1 MDKISVLVFTVLT
14 FVAILGIVDSKDP
27 LECRCDRCVETNYTC
42 ITTGACIVYI
52 DREENGDIYQTRSC
66 TEEDPA
72 PRMLCEGHDREPAD
86 PNHIAHCCYKD
97 MCNTADKVNLTLP
110 TVNPSTSHHTG
121 KDSKDRSGGEL
132 STIAV
137 AAAIAGPMCVI
148 CALIMLFI
156 CWHQKRQ
163 LKQQE
168 QFNEAEAALQP
179 LEEEA
184 MIPSGQ
190 TLKELMDMSTGSGSG
205 LPLLV
210 QRTIARQIHLVGL
223 IGKGRFGEVYKGLW
237 RGQSV
242 AVKIFSSRDECSWF
256 REAEIYQTTML
267 RHENLLG
274 FVAADNKDN
283 GAWTQLWL
291 VTDYLERGSLY
302 DYLQLVTLD
311 VESMLKMAVSIAS
324 GLAHL
329 HIEIVGTQGK
339 PAIAHRDLKSKN
351 ILVKRNG
358 TCCIGDLG
366 LAVSH
371 NSVSDTVDVPHGDRV
386 GTKRYMAPEFL
397 EDSVYVRHF
406 DAYKRG
412 DVYAFGLVLWEV
424 ARKCVSGGICEEYQL
439 PYYDRVPCD
448 PTIEDMR
455 KVVCVQKY
463 RPSIPNRW
471 VQDEALQSVSKI
483 MKECWYA
490 NSAARLT
497 ALRVKKT
504 LTALCQLHDVDI
516 MV

>member
-1 MDKISVLVFTVLT
+1 MAYLDHYSTGHTRQEKSCSPPGEGVKFLCNDPSRDHEVSCCYYNMCNADIHLT
-14 FVAILGIVDSKDP
+14 FP
-27 LECRCDRCVETNYTC
+27 
-42 ITTGACIVYI
+42 
-52 DREENGDIYQTRSC
+52 
-66 TEEDPA
+66 P
-72 PRMLCEGHDREPAD
+72 P
-86 PNHIAHCCYKD
+86 
-97 MCNTADKVNLTLP
+97 LP
-110 TVNPSTSHHTG
+110 TTWTPNDVRGSN
-121 KDSKDRSGGEL
+121 DGGGGSNEL
-132 STIAV
+132 STVAV

-148 CALIMLFI
+148 CALIMMFI
-156 CWHQKRQ
+156 YWHQKRQ
-163 LKQQE
+163 LKKQE
-168 QFNEAEAALQP
+168 EFKEEDAALQP

-184 MIPSGQ
+184 VIPSGQ
-190 TLKELMDMSTGSGSG
+190 TLKDLIDMSTGSGSG

-311 VESMLKMAVSIAS
+311 IQSMLKLAVSIAS

-366 LAVSH
+366 LAVRH
-371 NSVSDTVDVPHGDRV
+371 NSVNDTVDVPHGNRV
-386 GTKRYMAPEFL
+386 GTKRYMPPEFL
-397 EDSVYVRHF
+397 EDNHHVRHF

-424 ARKCVSGGICEEYQL
+424 ARKCQAGGICEEYQL
-439 PYYDRVPCD
+439 PYYDRVPSD
-448 PTIEDMR
+448 PSVEDMK
-455 KVVCVQKY
+455 KVVCIEKY
-463 RPSIPNRW
+463 RPLIPNRW
-471 VQDEALQSVSKI
+471 IQDEALQSISKI
-483 MKECWYA
+483 MKECWYE

-497 ALRVKKT
+497 ALRIKKT
-504 LTALCQLHDVDI
+504 LTAICQAYDVDT

>member
-1 MDKISVLVFTVLT
+1 LDKLQ
-14 FVAILGIVDSKDP
+14 
-27 LECRCDRCVETNYTC
+27 
-42 ITTGACIVYI
+42 
-52 DREENGDIYQTRSC
+52 NGSYVQKRSC
-66 TEEDPA
+66 STDTSSKFVCGDPT
-72 PRMLCEGHDREPAD
+72 RKHEV
-86 PNHIAHCCYKD
+86 HCCYFD
-97 MCNTADKVNLTLP
+97 MCNADIHLP
-110 TVNPSTSHHTG
+110 LPSPTSGPAGGSTKKGSTS
-121 KDSKDRSGGEL
+121 EI
-132 STIAV
+132 STIVGV
-137 AAAIAGPMCVI
+137 AAGIAVPIFIMCILVMVI
-148 CALIMLFI
+148 I
-156 CWHQKRQ
+156 CWIQKRQ
-163 LKQQE
+163 QRRQAEIKRT
-168 QFNEAEAALQP
+168 EAEMLEP
-179 LEEEA
+179 SEEEA
-184 MIPSGQ
+184 LIPTGH
-190 TLKELMDMSTGSGSG
+190 TLKDLIDMSTGSGSG

-339 PAIAHRDLKSKN
+339 PAIAHRDLKTKN

-366 LAVSH
+366 LAVRH
-371 NSVSDTVDVPHGDRV
+371 NSTKDTVDVPHGNRV
-386 GTKRYMAPEFL
+386 GTKRYMPPEVL
-397 EDSVYVRHF
+397 EDNVNVRHF
-406 DAYKRG
+406 DSYKRG

-424 ARKCVSGGICEEYQL
+424 ARRCQMDGICDEYQL

-448 PTIEDMR
+448 PSIEDM
-455 KVVCVQKY
+455 KEVVCVEKY
-463 RPSIPNRW
+463 RPLIPSHWLQN
-471 VQDEALQSVSKI
+471 EALKSMSKV
-483 MKECWYA
+483 MKECWYE

-497 ALRVKKT
+497 ALRIKKT
-504 LTALCQLHDVDI
+504 LTSVCQMHDVDI

>member
-1 MDKISVLVFTVLT
+1 MENVGSWRQLV
-14 FVAILGIVDSKDP
+14 
-27 LECRCDRCVETNYTC
+27 CRCSRHVRDTYCDKTNLTC
-42 ITTGACIVYI
+42 TTEGACMVYL
-52 DREENGDIYQTRSC
+52 DQFGNGEVHQFKSC
-66 TEEDPA
+66 SSSPLGHKFLCGDPM
-72 PRMLCEGHDREPAD
+72 RGHTV
-86 PNHIAHCCYKD
+86 HCCYSD
-97 MCNTADKVNLTLP
+97 MCNDNVNLTFPPP
-110 TVNPSTSHHTG
+110 TVTKLPSSYG
-121 KDSKDRSGGEL
+121 RGSSNDGRSGEM
-132 STIAV
+132 STIIV
-137 AAAIAGPMCVI
+137 ASAIAAPMCILCIMVM
-148 CALIMLFI
+148 LII
-156 CWHQKRQ
+156 CWHQKRLQ
-163 LKQQE
+163 RRHKE
-168 QFNEAEAALQP
+168 MGEAASLQP
-179 LEEEA
+179 VEEEA
-184 MIPSGQ
+184 LIPSGQ
-190 TLKELMDMSTGSGSG
+190 TLKDLIDMSTGSGSG

-223 IGKGRFGEVYKGLW
+223 IGKGRYGEVYKGLW

-302 DYLQLVTLD
+302 DYLQLATLD
-311 VESMLKMAVSIAS
+311 VEAMLKLVVSIAS

-366 LAVSH
+366 LAVRH
-371 NSVSDTVDVPHGDRV
+371 NSVSDTVDVPHGNRV
-386 GTKRYMAPEFL
+386 GTKRYMPPEFL
-397 EDSVYVRHF
+397 EENVYVRHF
-406 DAYKRG
+406 DCYKRG

-424 ARKCVSGGICEEYQL
+424 ARKCQTGGVCDEYQL
-439 PYYDRVPCD
+439 PYFDRVACD
-448 PTIEDMR
+448 PSIEDM
-455 KVVCVQKY
+455 KQAVCVEKF
-463 RPSIPNRW
+463 RPLIPNRW
-471 VQDEALQSVSKI
+471 LQNEALQSLSKV
-483 MKECWYA
+483 MKECWYE

-497 ALRVKKT
+497 ALRIKKT
-504 LTALCQLHDVDI
+504 LTSLCVANDVDI

>member
-1 MDKISVLVFTVLT
+1 MKIFAHKMQKLSLTVTLLTLLTVLR
-14 FVAILGIVDSKDP
+14 IVGCKRM
-27 LECRCDRCVETNYTC
+27 LICRCEPCEDQTTC
-42 ITTGACIVYI
+42 LTDGACLATLDKVIATGEI
-52 DREENGDIYQTRSC
+52 MWRKSCTNSENGDRL
-66 TEEDPA
+66 
-72 PRMLCEGHDREPAD
+72 LCYNP
-86 PNHIAHCCYKD
+86 PTPTSVAHCCYYN
-97 MCNTADKVNLTLP
+97 MCNTDITLTFPTTSTILP
-110 TVNPSTSHHTG
+110 SKSVRGSEQGNTSG
-121 KDSKDRSGGEL
+121 L

-148 CALIMLFI
+148 CVLIMVFI
-156 CWHQKRQ
+156 WWYQSRQ
-163 LKQQE
+163 RKQQE
-168 QFNEAEAALQP
+168 RSKDAQGTLQP
-179 LEEEA
+179 LEDEA
-184 MIPSGQ
+184 VIPPGQ

-302 DYLQLVTLD
+302 DYLQFVTLD
-311 VESMLKMAVSIAS
+311 VEAMLKLCVSISS

-366 LAVSH
+366 LAVRH
-371 NSVSDTVDVPHGDRV
+371 NSANDTVDVPHGNKV

-397 EDSVYVRHF
+397 EDNFHVRHF

-412 DVYAFGLVLWEV
+412 DVYAFGLVLWEI
-424 ARKCVSGGICEEYQL
+424 ARRCVSGGTCDEYQL
-439 PYYDRVPCD
+439 PYYDRVPSD
-448 PTIEDMR
+448 PSVEDMR
-455 KVVCVQKY
+455 KAVCIENFRPVV
-463 RPSIPNRW
+463 PARW
-471 VQDEALQSVSKI
+471 SQDQALQSVSKV
-483 MKECWYA
+483 MKECWYG

-497 ALRVKKT
+497 ALRIKKT
-504 LTALCQLHDVDI
+504 LTALCQAYDVDI

>member
-1 MDKISVLVFTVLT
+1 MKKMTVLFT
-14 FVAILGIVDSKDP
+14 LLTLLAVAGNEANQRQKT
-27 LECRCDRCVETNYTC
+27 CRCDRHVKGTYCNPKNFTCVTR
-42 ITTGACIVYI
+42 GACIVFLN
-52 DREENGDIYQTRSC
+52 ELQNGSYVQKRSC
-66 TEEDPA
+66 STDTSSKFICGDPT
-72 PRMLCEGHDREPAD
+72 RKHKV
-86 PNHIAHCCYKD
+86 HCCYFD
-97 MCNTADKVNLTLP
+97 MCNADIHLP
-110 TVNPSTSHHTG
+110 LPSPTSG
-121 KDSKDRSGGEL
+121 PAGG
-132 STIAV
+132 STNKGSTNEITTIVGVAAGIAV
-137 AAAIAGPMCVI
+137 PIFIMCILVMI
-148 CALIMLFI
+148 II
-156 CWHQKRQ
+156 CWIQKRQ
-163 LKQQE
+163 QRRQAEIKRT
-168 QFNEAEAALQP
+168 EAEMLEP

-184 MIPSGQ
+184 LIPTGH
-190 TLKELMDMSTGSGSG
+190 TLKDLIDMSTGSGSG

-339 PAIAHRDLKSKN
+339 PAIAHRDLKTKN

-366 LAVSH
+366 LAVRH
-371 NSVSDTVDVPHGDRV
+371 NSTKDTVDVPHGNRV
-386 GTKRYMAPEFL
+386 GTKRYMPPEVL
-397 EDSVYVRHF
+397 EDNVNVRHF
-406 DAYKRG
+406 DSYKRG

-424 ARKCVSGGICEEYQL
+424 ARRCQMDGICDEYQL

-448 PTIEDMR
+448 PSIEDM
-455 KVVCVQKY
+455 KEVVCVEKY
-463 RPSIPNRW
+463 RPLIPSHWLQN
-471 VQDEALQSVSKI
+471 EALKSMSKV
-483 MKECWYA
+483 MKECWYE

-497 ALRVKKT
+497 ALRIKKT
-504 LTALCQLHDVDI
+504 LTSVCQMHDVDI

>member
-1 MDKISVLVFTVLT
+1 MEKIALLSTCLFILTVLGNAGRT
-14 FVAILGIVDSKDP
+14 AITCHCTHCDNSTCSTKGACMVIATRFLDGVIKHYKACSPDHPPFLCPMEGYTVSPDENVYCCMTNMCNSVAI
-27 LECRCDRCVETNYTC
+27 
-42 ITTGACIVYI
+42 
-52 DREENGDIYQTRSC
+52 
-66 TEEDPA
+66 
-72 PRMLCEGHDREPAD
+72 
-86 PNHIAHCCYKD
+86 
-97 MCNTADKVNLTLP
+97 TLP
-110 TVNPSTSHHTG
+110 TITPSTGYTQE
-121 KDSKDRSGGEL
+121 DSDDQRGSKL
-132 STIAV
+132 STVGV
-137 AAAIAGPMCVI
+137 AAAIAGPMCAI

-156 CWHQKRQ
+156 CWHQRRQ
-163 LKQQE
+163 VKKQGE
-168 QFNEAEAALQP
+168 FHGAEAALQP
-179 LEEEA
+179 VEDEA
-184 MIPSGQ
+184 LIPPGQ

-223 IGKGRFGEVYKGLW
+223 IGKGRFGEVYRGVW

-302 DYLQLVTLD
+302 DYLQLVTLN
-311 VESMLKMAVSIAS
+311 VESMLKLAVSIAS

-366 LAVSH
+366 LAVRHS
-371 NSVSDTVDVPHGDRV
+371 SITDTVDVPPGNRV
-386 GTKRYMAPEFL
+386 GTKRYMPPEFL
-397 EDSVYVRHF
+397 DDNIQVRHF

-412 DVYAFGLVLWEV
+412 DMYAFGLVLWEI
-424 ARKCVSGGICEEYQL
+424 ARTCVCGGLCDEYQL

-448 PTIEDMR
+448 PSIEDMR
-455 KVVCVQKY
+455 KVVCVERY
-463 RPSIPNRW
+463 RPAFPNRW
-471 VQDEALQSVSKI
+471 IQDQTLQSMSKL

-504 LTALCQLHDVDI
+504 LTTLCQLHDVDI

>member
-1 MDKISVLVFTVLT
+1 M
-14 FVAILGIVDSKDP
+14 
-27 LECRCDRCVETNYTC
+27 
-42 ITTGACIVYI
+42 
-52 DREENGDIYQTRSC
+52 
-66 TEEDPA
+66 
-72 PRMLCEGHDREPAD
+72 
-86 PNHIAHCCYKD
+86 
-97 MCNTADKVNLTLP
+97 
-110 TVNPSTSHHTG
+110 
-121 KDSKDRSGGEL
+121 
-132 STIAV
+132 
-137 AAAIAGPMCVI
+137 VI
-148 CALIMLFI
+148 I
-156 CWHQKRQ
+156 CWIQKRQ
-163 LKQQE
+163 QRRQAE
-168 QFNEAEAALQP
+168 IRRTEAEMLQP

-184 MIPSGQ
+184 LIPTGH
-190 TLKELMDMSTGSGSG
+190 TLKDLIDMSTGSGSG

-339 PAIAHRDLKSKN
+339 PAIAHRDLKTKN

-366 LAVSH
+366 LAVRH
-371 NSVSDTVDVPHGDRV
+371 NSTKDTVDVPHGNRV
-386 GTKRYMAPEFL
+386 GTKRYMPPEVL
-397 EDSVYVRHF
+397 EDNVNVRHF
-406 DAYKRG
+406 DSYKRG

-424 ARKCVSGGICEEYQL
+424 ARRCQMDGICDEYQL

-448 PTIEDMR
+448 PSIEDM
-455 KVVCVQKY
+455 KEVVCVEKY
-463 RPSIPNRW
+463 RPLIPSHWLQN
-471 VQDEALQSVSKI
+471 EALKSMSKV
-483 MKECWYA
+483 MKECWYE

-497 ALRVKKT
+497 ALRIKKT
-504 LTALCQLHDVDI
+504 LTSVCQMHDVDI